1 MTRLKYC
8 VESTPKFNPIFPIFP
23 SSVRAIRIKRRR
35 KEKKRE
41 KNDNI
46 KVENESSEMLLDAN
60 SITNDVYKMCTLE
73 LCNCASAC
81 SSFVIPPPPIRLLLL
96 VVFFSFRLASSW
108 CWAAMPMAF
117 REHQSRDNEKG
128 KGFMVLP
135 LLRYCYASKTWSN
148 EKKILEYSLCALCT
162 YIGSR
167 ASHTMSVRVHS
178 VGECVSDYVVNKN
191 CILHAGF
198 RYVPSW
204 HPRLLCH
211 YIDGV
216 YTHFAVHGHIAI
228 AFPHY
233 FHPIVC
239 TIFHSP
245 TGA

>member
-1 MTRLKYC
+1 MTYTKCALWNCAIVQVHVVLLLFLLLPFVFFFWLCFFHFVSLRLGAGPRCLWHFVSTK
-8 VESTPKFNPIFPIFP
+8 VETTK
-23 SSVRAIRIKRRR
+23 
-35 KEKKRE
+35 KEK
-41 KNDNI
+41 D
-46 KVENESSEMLLDAN
+46 LWF
-60 SITNDVYKMCTLE
+60 C
-73 LCNCASAC
+73 
-81 SSFVIPPPPIRLLLL
+81 
-96 VVFFSFRLASSW
+96 
-108 CWAAMPMAF
+108 
-117 REHQSRDNEKG
+117 H
-128 KGFMVLP
+128 
-135 LLRYCYASKTWSN
+135 CYATATASKTWSN